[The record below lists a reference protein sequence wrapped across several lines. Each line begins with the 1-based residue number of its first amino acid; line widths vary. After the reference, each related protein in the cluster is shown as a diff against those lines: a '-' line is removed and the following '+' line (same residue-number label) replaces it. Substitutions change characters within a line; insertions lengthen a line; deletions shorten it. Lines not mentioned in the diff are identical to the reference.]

1 MGVLALLVI
10 DLDAGVRLA
19 AFALLFG
26 TIGALLNGMTIGYLG
41 YLMEI
46 SPNNR
51 RPAYSAYFNSL
62 ASPAALLPIAG
73 AAIVHIISI
82 HAVFITATL
91 AAVVQLIFLSR
102 IARMETTD
110 VD

>member
-51 RPAYSAYFNSL
+51 RPAYSA
-62 ASPAALLPIAG
+62 
-73 AAIVHIISI
+73 
-82 HAVFITATL
+82 
-91 AAVVQLIFLSR
+91 
-102 IARMETTD
+102 
-110 VD
+110 